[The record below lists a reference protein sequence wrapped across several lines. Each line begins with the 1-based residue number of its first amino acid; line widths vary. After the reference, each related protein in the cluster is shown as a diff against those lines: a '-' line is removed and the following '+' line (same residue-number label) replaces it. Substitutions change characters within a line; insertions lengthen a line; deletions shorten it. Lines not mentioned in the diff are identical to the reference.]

1 MTSGRGTTTP
11 IIIFN
16 LHNERRRLAHQ
27 PSLLQGTRTP
37 RGLRSQAA
45 LLLIIA
51 ASTYRKEGGSGVS
64 TLQHWRGWQV
74 LPLSLPFLFFPM
86 HLSIFFVRF
95 FVGNVNLFIHLIVV
109 ILLWRPK

>member
-11 IIIFN
+11 VIIFN

-37 RGLRSQAA
+37 GGLRSQAA
-45 LLLIIA
+45 LLLIIS
-51 ASTYRKEGGSGVS
+51 ASTHRKKGGSGVS

-74 LPLSLPFLFFPM
+74 LLLSLSFLFFLLR
-86 HLSIFFVRF
+86 LSISIIRVFVD
-95 FVGNVNLFIHLIVV
+95 NVNLFIHLIII
-109 ILLWRPK
+109 ILHWGPK